1 MTDKMAEI
9 GRIIESFIENVVAK
23 NIEAAASL
31 AKILHLNASM
41 LSQEQSILV
50 AKFTQIMLGEIE
62 NQRKQMA

>member
-23 NIEAAASL
+23 NIEVAASL
-31 AKILHLNASM
+31 AKILHLNAVL

-50 AKFTQIMLGEIE
+50 ARFTQMMLGEIE
-62 NQRKQMA
+62 NQRKQTA